1 MSGKHTT
8 PTLSFSQAEELVK
21 KHYKLTP
28 SELRHLPSFEDQNIY
43 IAAVEGGEYVLK
55 IINSEDSKDPI
66 LFEVQTYVMNFL
78 HDDGFP
84 SPRVIKSTT
93 GEAMIL
99 KDIDCGSG
107 LQKYLMRLLTY
118 LPGITISNAPLSPRL
133 LYEVG
138 QTAARMDNI
147 LREVEHPQLNK
158 LQRDSFTWSLSNVPI
173 LEKYIH
179 VLDGDPL
186 QEVVR
191 SILHQYKTTVSRKYP
206 RFRKSLIHGDLNDLN
221 VLVQADESRGYRVS
235 GIIDFADMSFG
246 CSVYDLAI
254 NIMYMMHLSPNPIE
268 VGGLVLAGWESVL
281 PLNEAERDCL
291 FWLVLCRFCQQLVL
305 CLSLSS
311 SYPENQDYIMRLSK
325 RGPLILD
332 KFYKIGKEQVEKVW
346 FHTAAHFN
354 DRN

>member
-1 MSGKHTT
+1 STSSNTQHSEANYNDT
-8 PTLSFSQAEELVK
+8 SAEELVK

-55 IINSEDSKDPI
+55 IINSENSKDPI

-78 HDDGFP
+78 HDNGFP
-84 SPRVIKSTT
+84 KNTERLIIGLLPLT
-93 GEAMIL
+93 
-99 KDIDCGSG
+99 DCGSG

-118 LPGITISNAPLSPRL
+118 LPGIPISKAPLSPRL

-191 SILHQYKTTVSRKYP
+191 SVLHQYKTTVSRKYP
-206 RFRKSLIHGDLNDLN
+206 RFRKCK
-221 VLVQADESRGYRVS
+221 Y
-235 GIIDFADMSFG
+235 IIIS
-246 CSVYDLAI
+246 
-254 NIMYMMHLSPNPIE
+254 
-268 VGGLVLAGWESVL
+268 
-281 PLNEAERDCL
+281 
-291 FWLVLCRFCQQLVL
+291 
-305 CLSLSS
+305 
-311 SYPENQDYIMRLSK
+311 
-325 RGPLILD
+325 
-332 KFYKIGKEQVEKVW
+332 
-346 FHTAAHFN
+346 
-354 DRN
+354 